1 MSRQWLQCLL
11 LPINSISAYKWWYLF
26 AASPTLS
33 NSQPGTSES
42 QHTHKP
48 EVKVSTE
55 TSSVVTDE
63 TPLEDKIAEEMSQE
77 QKGAI
82 AEEMSQDQN
91 QVAGGQD
98 GQMLEEQ
105 EKMDTDLST
114 EEPTERMTEGQIL
127 ENKQEQ
133 TKKPKITTV

>member
-1 MSRQWLQCLL
+1 M
-11 LPINSISAYKWWYLF
+11 
-26 AASPTLS
+26 
-33 NSQPGTSES
+33 SES
-42 QHTHKP
+42 QHRHKP

-77 QKGAI
+77 QKEAI

-105 EKMDTDLST
+105 EKMDTDPFT

>member
-1 MSRQWLQCLL
+1 MMVSF
-11 LPINSISAYKWWYLF
+11 F

-33 NSQPGTSES
+33 DSQPGTSES
-42 QHTHKP
+42 QHKHKP

-55 TSSVVTDE
+55 TSSVVTDK

-77 QKGAI
+77 QKEAI
-82 AEEMSQDQN
+82 VEEMSQDQN

-105 EKMDTDLST
+105 EKMDTDLSRRS
-114 EEPTERMTEGQIL
+114 PL
-127 ENKQEQ
+127 NK
-133 TKKPKITTV
+133 